1 LFKYDTL
8 YFLQHKRKIQ
18 LSASSEFGYAVVS
31 FQSYSHC
38 LVGRTATAA
47 APPGVAVV
55 VVTAEKELQ
64 YFIKL
69 GHISFCNMLT
79 KLRCWANK

>member
-1 LFKYDTL
+1 MN
-8 YFLQHKRKIQ
+8 
-18 LSASSEFGYAVVS
+18 ASSEFGYAAVS

-47 APPGVAVV
+47 DAVTAAAVV
-55 VVTAEKELQ
+55 VVAAKELQ

-69 GHISFCNMLT
+69 GHISFCYMLT
-79 KLRCWANK
+79 MLRC